1 MKALHRPDLFAWSVF
16 DEARNLDFHSV
27 AWVCDGRITLIDPLP
42 LTAHD
47 REHLRSLG
55 VVEKI
60 LVSNSDHLR
69 ATPDVAAEF
78 EAEVHGPAA
87 EQDRLSASHWLSAG
101 DQPLPGLSV
110 VSFDGSKTP
119 GELAFVLEESTL
131 ITGDLIRCHLGGSL
145 QLLPTPKLSDPVA
158 ARQSVAALVEAHPAI
173 DAVIPCDGWPIFAG
187 AQAALRS
194 MVSAF

>member
-1 MKALHRPDLFAWSVF
+1 MKVLHRPDLFAWSVF
-16 DEARNLDFHSV
+16 DEDRNLDFHSV
-27 AWVCDGRITLIDPLP
+27 AWVRDGRITLIDPLP

-47 REHLRSLG
+47 REHLNSLG
-55 VVEKI
+55 AVERI

-69 ATPDVAAEF
+69 ATPELAAAF
-78 EAEVHGPAA
+78 GAEVHGPSA
-87 EQDRLSASHWLSAG
+87 EQGRLAVSRWLAAG
-101 DQPLPGLSV
+101 DQPVPGLSV

-158 ARQSVAALVEAHPAI
+158 AQRSVAAFVEGHPAI